1 MSFKRRKFESYPI
14 RNDEPFKTTVLTPLV
29 TSSGSTL
36 MSVVDVPVSEM
47 GASIP
52 NVQDYT
58 LVKLLNANV
67 PLTPTSVEVNGFVSS
82 DDADSFAEKFLD
94 SLRN

>member
-1 MSFKRRKFESYPI
+1 MSFKRRKFASHPI
-14 RNDEPFKTTVLTPLV
+14 RHDELFKTTVLTPVV

-58 LVKLLNANV
+58 LEKLLNANV
-67 PLTPTSVEVNGFVSS
+67 PLNPVSVEVNGFVPS
-82 DDADSFAEKFLD
+82 DAADSFAEKFLD
-94 SLRN
+94 SSRN

>member
-1 MSFKRRKFESYPI
+1 MSFKRRKFDSYLIRHDES
-14 RNDEPFKTTVLTPLV
+14 FKTTVLTPVV

-58 LVKLLNANV
+58 LDKLINANV
-67 PLTPTSVEVNGFVSS
+67 PLNPVSVEVNGFVSS
-82 DDADSFAEKFLD
+82 DDADSLAEKFLD
-94 SLRN
+94 SSRN

>member
-1 MSFKRRKFESYPI
+1 MSFNRRKFDSHSI
-14 RNDEPFKTTVLTPLV
+14 RHDEPFKTTVLTPV
-29 TSSGSTL
+29 VISSGSII

-47 GASIP
+47 GASLP

-58 LVKLLNANV
+58 LEKLLNANV

-82 DDADSFAEKFLD
+82 DDADSLAEKFLD
-94 SLRN
+94 SSRN

>member
-1 MSFKRRKFESYPI
+1 MSFKRRKFDLHPI
-14 RNDEPFKTTVLTPLV
+14 RHDEPFKTTVLTPVV
-29 TSSGSTL
+29 TSKDSTL

-58 LVKLLNANV
+58 FEKLLNANV
-67 PLTPTSVEVNGFVSS
+67 PLNPVSVEVNGFVPS
-82 DDADSFAEKFLD
+82 DTADSFAEKFLD
-94 SLRN
+94 SSRN